1 MPTISL
7 FYGIAIRMYFY
18 DHAPPHFH
26 AIYGGEEAV
35 ISIETG
41 EIVDGSLPGNARRLV
56 REWTALNRPV
66 LSINWGKAH
75 AGQPLER
82 IPGLDVE

>member
-41 EIVDGSLPGNARRLV
+41 EMLDGNLPRYARRLV
-56 REWTALNRPV
+56 EEWTALHRQA
-66 LSINWGKAH
+66 LSDNWDRAH